1 MTAALLEVRDLRLQ
15 LPSQGQ
21 PVPIL
26 RGVCLEV
33 AEAEAV
39 ALVGESGSGKSMTA
53 RSVIR
58 LLPPGAILGGDILV
72 DGEAVLSMNRA
83 DLRRYRATKVAMIFQ
98 DPSAHV
104 NPVHTVGDF
113 LTESM
118 RVNRG
123 VPAGTARTEAL
134 RLLEEVRVP
143 RPELRFRQYPHELSG
158 GMLQR
163 VMIASALAAGPRLL
177 LADEPTTALDVTIQA
192 EIMAILEELGRER
205 RLARLIIT
213 HDLELAA
220 ATCDRTLVMYAGSI
234 VESAASAALH
244 ASPLHPYTS
253 ALLAS
258 RPSLDHKP
266 RRLPTIPGRPL
277 SAAEA
282 PAGCAYAPRCPLAVD
297 RCRAEAPELRPL
309 RSGLVACHRAE
320 DMAAQAPDPAP
331 SPATDGRP

>member
-1 MTAALLEVRDLRLQ
+1 MTAALLQVRDLRLE
-15 LPSQGQ
+15 LPRDGQ

-26 RGVCLEV
+26 RGVFLDV

-53 RSVIR
+53 RSIIR
-58 LLPPGAILGGDILV
+58 LLPQGARLAGDIGV
-72 DGEAVLSMNRA
+72 DGEAVLAMSPA
-83 DLRRYRATKVAMIFQ
+83 ELRRYRAAKVAMIFQ
-98 DPSAHV
+98 DPRAHV
-104 NPVHTVGDF
+104 NPVRTVGDF

-123 VPAGTARTEAL
+123 VAAGAARAQAL
-134 RLLEEVRVP
+134 TLLEEVRVP

-258 RPSLDHKP
+258 RPSLDRKP
-266 RRLPTIPGRPL
+266 RRLPVIPGRPL

-282 PAGCAYAPRCPLAVD
+282 PPGCAYAPRCPLVID
-297 RCRAEAPELRPL
+297 RCRTEPPELRPL
-309 RSGLVACHRAE
+309 GTGQVACHRAE
-320 DMAAQAPDPAP
+320 DMAAQALAQGGD
-331 SPATDGRP
+331 T

>member
-1 MTAALLEVRDLRLQ
+1 MTAALLQVRDLRLE
-15 LPSQGQ
+15 LPADGQ

-26 RGVCLEV
+26 RGVFLEV

-53 RSVIR
+53 RSIIR
-58 LLPPGAILGGDILV
+58 LLPQRARLSGDIAV
-72 DGEAVLSMNRA
+72 DGESVLSMSPA
-83 DLRRYRATKVAMIFQ
+83 ELRRYRAAKVAMIFQ
-98 DPSAHV
+98 DPRAHV
-104 NPVHTVGDF
+104 NPVRTVGDF

-123 VPAGTARTEAL
+123 VPAGTARAQAL
-134 RLLEEVRVP
+134 TLLEEVRVP

-192 EIMAILEELGRER
+192 EIMAILDDLGRER

-258 RPSLDHKP
+258 RPSLDRKP
-266 RRLPTIPGRPL
+266 RRLPVIPGRPL
-277 SAAEA
+277 SAAQA
-282 PAGCAYAPRCPLAVD
+282 PPGCAYAPRCPLAVD
-297 RCRAEAPELRPL
+297 RCRSEAPQLRTL
-309 RSGLVACHRAE
+309 GTGQVACHRAE
-320 DMAAQAPDPAP
+320 DMVARTEAPDGH
-331 SPATDGRP
+331 S